1 MKYKLLKQIEEKD
14 SIKVWSI
21 FDILD
26 HRTTLDIDIPEC
38 QVPIS
43 FLLSQWYIEQL
54 KEPKTIY
61 DLKKGDHYYCLDDEN
76 DIELYNVA
84 TSRTP
89 YFNEKNIIGC
99 FLTEREAKRN
109 KLLRE
114 LATRTDK
121 WLPEKFDAYVSYFR
135 SGITNWTWSLDYTD
149 MVRYH
154 QWLVFRNEEEYNKYI
169 TEEAKDLLFKL

>member
-21 FDILD
+21 FDIWD

-114 LATRTDK
+114 LATRTSK
-121 WLPEKFDAYVSYFR
+121 HLPEKWEIYYSIGNDWYTYWQWNSDNRDYIAYH
-135 SGITNWTWSLDYTD
+135 
-149 MVRYH
+149 M
-154 QWLVFRNEEEYNKYI
+154 WLVFCNEEEYNKYM
-169 TEEAKDLLFKL
+169 TAEEKDLLFKL